1 MPKRWSNK
9 KASIRMLIAG
19 LTGGYV
25 TCPEAD
31 FLLIGPLNVGP
42 GLFAAFVLLVGI
54 GVDWE

>member
-9 KASIRMLIAG
+9 KASIGMLIAG

-25 TCPEAD
+25 SGPEAE

-42 GLFAAFVLLVGI
+42 GLFAASVLFVGI
-54 GVDWE
+54 TVDWE

>member
-9 KASIRMLIAG
+9 KTYIGMLIAG
-19 LTGGYV
+19 LMGGYV
-25 TCPEAD
+25 SGPEVE